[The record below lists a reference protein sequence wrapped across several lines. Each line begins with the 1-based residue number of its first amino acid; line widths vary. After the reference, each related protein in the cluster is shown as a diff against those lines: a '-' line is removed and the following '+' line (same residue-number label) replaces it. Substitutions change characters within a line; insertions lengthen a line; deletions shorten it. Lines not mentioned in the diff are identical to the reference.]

1 LSMPL
6 ARSSALDH
14 RFRPALAGG
23 SASDVEELW
32 SPALRRFA
40 KNHRLKP
47 LPIAQRSLTGAK
59 RGRTFLS
66 RAGPRGSVGLLQAG
80 HRLSDCFDCSWNDEG
95 DPLGSPSLRA
105 AMRLGD

>member
-23 SASDVEELW
+23 RRPTWRSFGARRSG
-32 SPALRRFA
+32 RFA